1 MDLKNMHEQ
10 IWKRYQSRV
19 PLKYLNKKTDLELLF
34 MNCNAEYGTLS
45 SMKVRTEWSGWVGEL
60 PHYGTKDTTW
70 YVADAA
76 HWDSLPSSS
85 LRTLWPRKEAWI
97 LVAALL
103 SSGSVRSM
111 SANSSST
118 CEHVSVLEWMSGTN
132 TVGVHHTVSSDGWS
146 VISTVLSFGWAS
158 EARDML

>member
-45 SMKVRTEWSGWVGEL
+45 SMKVRTEWSGWVGAW

-70 YVADAA
+70 YVADRLRSLGLLAVVVLA
-76 HWDSLPSSS
+76 HLVASERSLDLSGCLVELGVRQVDVCQLLVH
-85 LRTLWPRKEAWI
+85 LRTRVIVLQWI
-97 LVAALL
+97 
-103 SSGSVRSM
+103 SI
-111 SANSSST
+111 
-118 CEHVSVLEWMSGTN
+118 SGT
-132 TVGVHHTVSSDGWS
+132 
-146 VISTVLSFGWAS
+146 
-158 EARDML
+158 